1 MRQPF
6 KAEAGSWQRFGSW
19 MTPATSIRSEWQH
32 TTPMFHPL
40 LYAFLSSKK
49 AFTPSHEGS
58 LRLVFRCFRCEGFDF
73 QVFTP
78 KRSKFVVFHWFSTI
92 FRCKGLPFQP
102 FTSIHR
108 PCEGLKIKAFTVKT
122 DEYQQKTRPVW
133 RGEYLFREIKT
144 VYTRARKGD
153 FSNTWRHFQHG
164 KMRRWWGIRWG
175 GDEVTQCGNI
185 SAINRLS
192 RR

>member
-1 MRQPF
+1 MPHCQFSRILQMRQPF

-78 KRSKFVVFHWFSTI
+78 KRSKFVVFHWFSTL
-92 FRCKGLPFQP
+92 FRCEGLPFQP

-122 DEYQQKTRPVW
+122 DEYQQKTRPMW

-153 FSNTWRHFQHG
+153 FSNT
-164 KMRRWWGIRWG
+164 
-175 GDEVTQCGNI
+175 
-185 SAINRLS
+185 
-192 RR
+192 